1 MHLVARENLPE
12 PATQGRNKS
21 TFKVSGVSII
31 TVGWQKPLA
40 ASLREVSF
48 SLPQVEVIISNLED
62 TVGNSSQT
70 SCLLEIIF
78 IETGLTLKCN

>member
-48 SLPQVEVIISNLED
+48 SIP
-62 TVGNSSQT
+62 
-70 SCLLEIIF
+70 
-78 IETGLTLKCN
+78 